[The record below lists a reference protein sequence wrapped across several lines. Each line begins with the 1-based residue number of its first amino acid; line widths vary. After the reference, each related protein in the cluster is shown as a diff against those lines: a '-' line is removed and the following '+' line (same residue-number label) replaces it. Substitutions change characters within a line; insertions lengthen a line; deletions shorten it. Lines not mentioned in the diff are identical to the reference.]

1 MTAMTE
7 QIELSYRK
15 HDRILPK
22 RKIPILNDRN
32 ISTDESE
39 YGKENQYYT

>member
-7 QIELSYRK
+7 KIEFSDRK
-15 HDRILPK
+15 HHRILPK
-22 RKIPILNDRN
+22 GKIPFLNDRN